1 MASRLAR
8 CDELSPPY
16 GLTGFPAARAVP
28 GASSATTTTSTTAH
42 QYLRALR
49 ICCLLVSPPG
59 VPTRAVYGAQPQ
71 LPLSSSRT
79 GSSTVRRGSV
89 CGGGAAPPMR
99 SVSIA
104 TAVSPSAAI
113 GCTTVVRL
121 GRR

>member
-16 GLTGFPAARAVP
+16 GLTAFPDARAVP
-28 GASSATTTTSTTAH
+28 GASSATTTTKTTAH

-89 CGGGAAPPMR
+89 FEDGPTPPMR
-99 SVSIA
+99 SV
-104 TAVSPSAAI
+104 
-113 GCTTVVRL
+113 
-121 GRR
+121 